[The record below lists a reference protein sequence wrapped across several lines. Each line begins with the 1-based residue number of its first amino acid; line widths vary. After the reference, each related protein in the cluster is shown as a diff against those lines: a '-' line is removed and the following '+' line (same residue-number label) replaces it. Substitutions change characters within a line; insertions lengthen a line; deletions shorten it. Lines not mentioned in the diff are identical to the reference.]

1 MFRALYDYQSKDGKS
16 MNFQKGQRFTLLD
29 KSNGH
34 WWQVMSD
41 QSGTVGYVPANY
53 VTKDELPSDQ
63 VLASIDRAMEF
74 LHIAATNKNGVYTA
88 EQRKSLQK
96 LVEHRQTIMR
106 EQLGENVPQPKRVA
120 PAAPPSQLSSSQQTR
135 NSFTKDNTPPTSPQN
150 SPVKRASSTKS
161 IKAPSPPAQQVQSVI
176 PVPPP
181 DSTSQSSTSQPVDA
195 STSPMPSPARKYRA
209 PLSPRELAKSPTMES
224 LISPTHRAR
233 SDSAI
238 ASNLGPELV
247 EMVRV
252 NTNLSFNKSKVAV
265 AMVLNHVKDSVPSV
279 AMVMENI
286 IKTLNTSGVSVGGG
300 RDEER
305 LQVIFSELT
314 SCKDDAQQRSWALHE
329 DESIITEY
337 LEELLSIL
345 NDADKCVSVGVIRQE
360 EFEPLSTLVQYYQ
373 METRTSI
380 RLLLLKV
387 FGCICSLDMFALS
400 YLLTSVLP
408 VEIARDTMTDTKNIQ
423 KLCFSALVLTM
434 LFSQGESIPYT
445 HYDQLNV
452 EFVNYLLNSIENPPV
467 NDEDE
472 QTPDLFV
479 NVILAFNLQFRIPAE
494 NPVVKAFSD
503 NSNVKYFTEKFM
515 LLINREDDPISMF
528 DFEPKP
534 QNSMVKFLADIF
546 SSTETSNIFYTN
558 DMRVLID
565 IVIRQLTDLNPGDKN
580 RTDYI
585 SLVHSILQFTP
596 YNDHRHRRDDLQK
609 CLRSIAEEEDQ
620 SSGMDRLIVQ
630 EIFKQFP
637 GLF

>member
-247 EMVRV
+247 EIVRV

-279 AMVMENI
+279 AMVMDNI

-345 NDADKCVSVGVIRQE
+345 VKKLFLR
-360 EFEPLSTLVQYYQ
+360 PPK
-373 METRTSI
+373 
-380 RLLLLKV
+380 LK
-387 FGCICSLDMFALS
+387 I
-400 YLLTSVLP
+400 
-408 VEIARDTMTDTKNIQ
+408 
-423 KLCFSALVLTM
+423 
-434 LFSQGESIPYT
+434 
-445 HYDQLNV
+445 
-452 EFVNYLLNSIENPPV
+452 
-467 NDEDE
+467 
-472 QTPDLFV
+472 
-479 NVILAFNLQFRIPAE
+479 
-494 NPVVKAFSD
+494 
-503 NSNVKYFTEKFM
+503 
-515 LLINREDDPISMF
+515 
-528 DFEPKP
+528 
-534 QNSMVKFLADIF
+534 
-546 SSTETSNIFYTN
+546 
-558 DMRVLID
+558 
-565 IVIRQLTDLNPGDKN
+565 
-580 RTDYI
+580 
-585 SLVHSILQFTP
+585 
-596 YNDHRHRRDDLQK
+596 
-609 CLRSIAEEEDQ
+609 
-620 SSGMDRLIVQ
+620 
-630 EIFKQFP
+630 
-637 GLF
+637 